1 MKLLRNLAVA
11 AASAALAAC
20 SGADDSASNNLAAD
34 TALES
39 ENLDVALNVDES
51 LNGADLNAVDANAAD
66 ANASA
71 NATDG
76 ADASNVVNAQ

>member
-1 MKLLRNLAVA
+1 MRLLRNLAVVA
-11 AASAALAAC
+11 GLAALAAC
-20 SGADDSASNNLAAD
+20 SGADDGANNVAAD

-39 ENLDVALNVDES
+39 ENLDVALNADES

-71 NATDG
+71 NTTDG
-76 ADASNVVNAQ
+76 ADAANVANAQ